1 MWLAMK
7 PRTGAGTP
15 VSPTGSSL
23 GRLHHEHRARRS
35 MGDGVRHA
43 AEHLAGVA
51 LVGQGPALDA
61 IAPEVL
67 LGARKDL
74 VESRRRAG
82 CPLPL
87 GVARAVRAL
96 LVLIDAQQDQLRLE
110 AAGNLGGRLDGFRR
124 RRRP

>member
-43 AEHLAGVA
+43 AEHASVHALVADHEHVGAARLGQADEHLAGVA

-74 VESRRRAG
+74 VEPRRRAG

-96 LVLIDAQQDQLRLE
+96 LVLIDAQ
-110 AAGNLGGRLDGFRR
+110 
-124 RRRP
+124 